1 VETLQLVQI
10 FLEHTKETTPMNTT
24 EIHVIDIMEEEDGSA
39 TLVVELSEEA
49 KSALLS
55 IGLKTVIEKTF
66 GLNDQK

>member
-1 VETLQLVQI
+1 
-10 FLEHTKETTPMNTT
+10 MNTT